1 VSRHP
6 AQLLLVMAAALV
18 PQIVM
23 GQEASRT
30 PPVGPPP
37 HVTAAWDPDLALDP
51 KRIPAL
57 STYVTL
63 ALPNVTLHRALR
75 ALIGAAKL
83 RLTYSGTLLPA
94 DRKVTIDARNVAAG
108 AVLTDVLKGSGL
120 DVFAD
125 RDGALALVRCPHE
138 GRTGLASQQQR
149 GTVVGVV
156 TDRSTGQPLG
166 GATVWV
172 ESTARPVTADM
183 GGHYRI
189 GDLRVGR
196 HTVKARYIGYEA
208 DSVMVQVS
216 FPAVTADVAL
226 ARSEQMLAEVVTT
239 GTFVPRNVRELATPI
254 TVITAEAIAQQ
265 RPQALVDLIRQ
276 AVPTAVGFE
285 RPSGSSSQTF
295 FSVRGVSS
303 LSGSSPLKIL
313 LDGIEVTS
321 FTLSPV
327 DPKSIERIEVVRG
340 PQAGTIF
347 GADAA
352 GGVIQ
357 IFTKRGDSGL
367 VSPQVTVEAG
377 LGVLQ
382 TPYAGHRG
390 VLRQEYTGAVQGGVQ
405 GITYH
410 LGGGYTHLDDFV
422 PTGDPSRQSIP
433 SLYGGLQFR
442 RGFVTVD
449 VSGRH
454 YRNRIPATLNPDI
467 LRSGFTPLSQPL
479 YEMNDQTNEALGARV
494 LVTPVSW
501 LRHQTVVGIDR
512 QALSAFQTRR
522 RFTIPSDT
530 LLALRSNRSRK
541 LSFSSNATALL
552 APFRP
557 IGGSLTVGLDHYE
570 LWADNFSTTNALNT
584 DGVIVTSPPGSFE
597 RSRSRTR
604 NTGYFAQGQVRLRQ
618 ELFLTAALR
627 AEQSTTFGVDSRT
640 PWLPSVGLSF
650 IALAGRPILK
660 VRGSWG
666 RGIRAPSP
674 GQAFGV
680 ANAFQEYLPNPQLGP
695 EEQEG
700 WDAGIDLIFG
710 STASFSVTGFDQ
722 RARNL
727 IMLAEVATD
736 PIQTYQFRN
745 IGRVTNKGVEL
756 EASLSTGNL
765 TLRAHYGYVSSRIA
779 AMATLSAGEID
790 VGDRPNGVPA
800 HTGAATISFAPRAG
814 TTVSTTLTYIGRLRS
829 GDALGFFRCIGGT
842 GPCPP
847 GSEFSV
853 EYPSLTK
860 INVVCTQRMSQ
871 DLEGYLAVDNLT
883 NNESY
888 EGDNINPVTGRLTMA
903 GLKATF

>member
-1 VSRHP
+1 MSRHP
-6 AQLLLVMAAALV
+6 AQLLLVMAATLV
-18 PQIVM
+18 PEIVV
-23 GQEASRT
+23 GQEVSSA

-57 STYVTL
+57 ANYVTL
-63 ALPNVTLHRALR
+63 ALPDVTIDRALR
-75 ALIGAAKL
+75 ALIKTAKL
-83 RLTYSGTLLPA
+83 HLTYSATLLPA
-94 DRKVTIDARNVAAG
+94 AGKVTINARNVAAG
-108 AVLTDVLKGSGL
+108 AVLTDVLQGSGL

-138 GRTGLASQQQR
+138 GRTSLARQEQP

-156 TDRSTGQPLG
+156 TDRSTGHPLG
-166 GATVWV
+166 GATVWI
-172 ESTARPVTADM
+172 ESSAGPVTADM

-189 GDLRVGR
+189 GDLRAGS
-196 HTVKARYIGYEA
+196 HTVKARYIGYKA
-208 DSVMVQVS
+208 DSVTVQVS
-216 FPAVTADVAL
+216 SSVTTADVSL
-226 ARSEQMLAEVVTT
+226 SRSKQMLSEVITT
-239 GTFVPRNVRELATPI
+239 GTFVPTKVIALPAPI

-327 DPKSIERIEVVRG
+327 DPRSIERIEVVRG
-340 PQAGTIF
+340 PQLATIY

-357 IFTKRGDSGL
+357 IFTKRGDSSL
-367 VSPQVTVEAG
+367 VGPQVALEAG

-382 TPYAGHRG
+382 TPYEGHRG
-390 VLRQEYTGAVQGGVQ
+390 VLRQEYNGAVQGGGRDV
-405 GITYH
+405 TYH

-442 RGFVTVD
+442 HGFVTVD

-454 YRNRIPATLNPDI
+454 YRNRVPATLNPDI
-467 LRSGFTPLSQPL
+467 LRSGFTPLSRPL
-479 YEMNDQTNEALGARV
+479 YEMNDQINEALGARV
-494 LVTPVSW
+494 LVTPSGW
-501 LRHQTVVGIDR
+501 LRHQTAVGIDR
-512 QALSAFQTRR
+512 QARSAFQTKR
-522 RFTIPSDT
+522 RFTTPDDT
-530 LLALRSNRSRK
+530 LLTFSSSRSRK
-541 LSFSSNATALL
+541 LSFSSHATALV
-552 APFRP
+552 APFQP
-557 IGGSLTVGLDHYE
+557 IGGSVTLGVDHYE
-570 LWADNFSTTNALNT
+570 WWVDVYGTTNALNT
-584 DGVIVTSPPGSFE
+584 DGAIITSPPGSFE
-597 RSRSRTR
+597 RDRSRTR
-604 NTGYFAQGQVRLRQ
+604 NTGYFAQGQVGLRQ
-618 ELFLTAALR
+618 KLFLTAALR
-627 AEQSTTFGVDSRT
+627 AEESTSFGVDSRT

-650 IALAGRPILK
+650 IPLAGPRMLK

-674 GQAFGV
+674 GQAFGI
-680 ANAFQEYLPNPQLGP
+680 ANGFTEYLPNPQLGP

-700 WDAGIDLIFG
+700 WDAGIDLMFG
-710 STASFSVTGFDQ
+710 ASASLSVTGFDQ

-727 IMLAEVATD
+727 IVQTQVATT
-736 PIQTYQFRN
+736 PIDAYQFRN
-745 IGRVTNKGVEL
+745 LGRVTNRGVEL
-756 EASLSTGNL
+756 EASLSTG
-765 TLRAHYGYVSSRIA
+765 TVMLRAHYGYVSSRIV
-779 AMATLSAGEID
+779 ATVPTSA
-790 VGDRPNGVPA
+790 VGDQPDGVPA
-800 HTGAATISFAPRAG
+800 HTGAATVSFTPREG
-814 TTVSTTLTYIGRLRS
+814 TTLSTTLTHIGRLRS
-829 GDALGFFRCIGGT
+829 VDALSLFRCMGGT

-847 GSEFSV
+847 DSEFLV

-860 INVVCTQRMSQ
+860 LNVVFTHRVSQ
-871 DLEGYLAVDNLT
+871 GLEGYFAMDNLT

>member
-1 VSRHP
+1 
-6 AQLLLVMAAALV
+6 
-18 PQIVM
+18 
-23 GQEASRT
+23 
-30 PPVGPPP
+30 
-37 HVTAAWDPDLALDP
+37 
-51 KRIPAL
+51 
-57 STYVTL
+57 
-63 ALPNVTLHRALR
+63 
-75 ALIGAAKL
+75 
-83 RLTYSGTLLPA
+83 
-94 DRKVTIDARNVAAG
+94 
-108 AVLTDVLKGSGL
+108 
-120 DVFAD
+120 
-125 RDGALALVRCPHE
+125 
-138 GRTGLASQQQR
+138 
-149 GTVVGVV
+149 
-156 TDRSTGQPLG
+156 
-166 GATVWV
+166 
-172 ESTARPVTADM
+172 
-183 GGHYRI
+183 
-189 GDLRVGR
+189 
-196 HTVKARYIGYEA
+196 
-208 DSVMVQVS
+208 
-216 FPAVTADVAL
+216 
-226 ARSEQMLAEVVTT
+226 
-239 GTFVPRNVRELATPI
+239 
-254 TVITAEAIAQQ
+254 
-265 RPQALVDLIRQ
+265 
-276 AVPTAVGFE
+276 
-285 RPSGSSSQTF
+285 
-295 FSVRGVSS
+295 
-303 LSGSSPLKIL
+303 
-313 LDGIEVTS
+313 
-321 FTLSPV
+321 
-327 DPKSIERIEVVRG
+327 
-340 PQAGTIF
+340 
-347 GADAA
+347 
-352 GGVIQ
+352 
-357 IFTKRGDSGL
+357 
-367 VSPQVTVEAG
+367 
-377 LGVLQ
+377 
-382 TPYAGHRG
+382 
-390 VLRQEYTGAVQGGVQ
+390 
-405 GITYH
+405 
-410 LGGGYTHLDDFV
+410 
-422 PTGDPSRQSIP
+422 
-433 SLYGGLQFR
+433 
-442 RGFVTVD
+442 
-449 VSGRH
+449 
-454 YRNRIPATLNPDI
+454 
-467 LRSGFTPLSQPL
+467 
-479 YEMNDQTNEALGARV
+479 
-494 LVTPVSW
+494 
-501 LRHQTVVGIDR
+501 
-512 QALSAFQTRR
+512 
-522 RFTIPSDT
+522 
-530 LLALRSNRSRK
+530 
-541 LSFSSNATALL
+541 
-552 APFRP
+552 
-557 IGGSLTVGLDHYE
+557 
-570 LWADNFSTTNALNT
+570 
-584 DGVIVTSPPGSFE
+584 
-597 RSRSRTR
+597 
-604 NTGYFAQGQVRLRQ
+604 VRLRQ